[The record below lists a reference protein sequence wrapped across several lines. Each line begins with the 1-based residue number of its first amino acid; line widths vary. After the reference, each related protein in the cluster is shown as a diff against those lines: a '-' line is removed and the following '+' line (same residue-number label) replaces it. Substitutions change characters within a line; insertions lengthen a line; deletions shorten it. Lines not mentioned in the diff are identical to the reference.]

1 MNPVVLFNS
10 LLCCSE
16 DYEAFSDEEL
26 VDMSRFGDEYASEN
40 LCKRYTHVVK
50 RITSSFFLIGG
61 SKDDLFQEAM
71 IGLVKAVK
79 TYNRN
84 LGTKFRS
91 FAELCIRRQVITAIR
106 KTELNKTAY
115 KIIPLHDCADYENDS
130 NVLDDN
136 FDTNRLNPEFVYI
149 NGEELNQ
156 YMYMAS
162 KVLSSFEWKV
172 LAEYRS
178 GKSYAEISASLNKS
192 IKSIDNAVQRIRKKI
207 CSNKENF
214 IY

>member
-1 MNPVVLFNS
+1 MNTVVLFNS
-10 LLCCSE
+10 LLCSG
-16 DYEAFSDEEL
+16 DYEVFSDEEL
-26 VDMSRFGDEYASEN
+26 VDMSGFGDEHAAEN
-40 LCKRYTHVVK
+40 LYKRYTYVVK

-84 LGTKFRS
+84 HGTKFKTY
-91 FAELCIRRQVITAIR
+91 AELCIRRQVITAIR
-106 KTELNKTAY
+106 KTELNEPAY
-115 KIIPLHDCADYENDS
+115 KIVPLHDCADYENDFC
-130 NVLDDN
+130 VLDNN
-136 FDTNRLNPEFVYI
+136 FDTNMLNPEFVYI

-156 YMYMAS
+156 YMDMAS

-178 GKSYAEISASLNKS
+178 GKSYAEISAALNKS